1 MTVVVPTRPPRGRAV
16 HERGRDVCDWMHA
29 RAHCFRIPIPEA
41 SVSCQSC
48 CRAYRSDASL
58 PSVVQTVAMDEEH
71 LPPHPWGQLV
81 VYEEGRC
88 DEAFRALQKAL
99 DDRVRLLA
107 KWAKATLDVIKE
119 SETAVDGEEHLEL
132 SVAMMRAGQ
141 MSALLLRSEL
151 ICERLHRH
159 TRKFRAADLTPA
171 NTFVWRTMPTHWTA
185 LGPGK
190 GVCASGLVSRLVPNM
205 TDAETGAGTHT
216 QATPRPSATD
226 V

>member
-1 MTVVVPTRPPRGRAV
+1 MSGDVTCAIGCTPVPIAFEYRFLKHLFPVSLVVE
-16 HERGRDVCDWMHA
+16 H
-29 RAHCFRIPIPEA
+29 IEA
-41 SVSCQSC
+41 TQSC

-81 VYEEGRC
+81 VYEE
-88 DEAFRALQKAL
+88 AFRALQRAL